1 MGKSAGSRSGFSH
14 EPVLLHECIE
24 QLQVRPD
31 GTYVDCTLGG
41 GGHSSAILALLG
53 PGGRLIGLDKDEA
66 ALEAAGARLAQV
78 PTAATF
84 TLVHSDF
91 ADIDSVLKDLGIEQ
105 VDGILADLG
114 VSSPQLDQAER
125 GFGYGNE
132 GPLDMRMDRSAML
145 TAEMVVNGYPEAE
158 LARILR
164 EYGEERHAGLISRA
178 IVQRRA
184 AQPIRTTTELAEI
197 VRAAMPGRS
206 LKEAQNPARRTF
218 QAIRIEVN
226 SELASVEQLLDRAP
240 NLLIPGGRLCII
252 TFHSLEDRLVKEA
265 FRRYENP
272 CICPRD
278 FPYCQCGRKPIGR
291 SVYRK
296 GTVASPEEDSR
307 NPRSRSARLRT
318 LETNLGPEPAETS
331 TEPGEANPEH
341 EEETPES

>member
-1 MGKSAGSRSGFSH
+1 MAAAAGSDSAFSH
-14 EPVLLHECIE
+14 EPVLLDACIE
-24 QLQVRPD
+24 QLEIRPD
-31 GTYVDCTLGG
+31 GIYVDCTLGG
-41 GGHSSAILALLG
+41 GGHSSAILARLG
-53 PGGRLIGLDKDEA
+53 EGGRLIGLDKDEA
-66 ALEAAGARLAQV
+66 ALAAAGQRLAQV
-78 PTAATF
+78 PGQGTY

-91 ADIDSVLKDLGIEQ
+91 ADIDQVLADLNIDK

-125 GFGYGNE
+125 GFGYSSE
-132 GPLDMRMDRSAML
+132 GPLDMRMDRSALL

-164 EYGEERHAGLISRA
+164 DYGEERHAGLISRA

-184 AQPIRTTTELAEI
+184 QAPIRTTTQLAEI
-197 VRAAMPGRS
+197 VKAAMPSRS
-206 LKEAQNPARRTF
+206 LKEPQHPARRTF

-226 SELASVEQLLDRAP
+226 SELASVEQLLERAP
-240 NLLIPGGRLCII
+240 GLLVPGGRLCII

-278 FPYCQCGRKPIGR
+278 FPVCQCGRKPIGR
-291 SVYRK
+291 SVFRK
-296 GTVASPEEDSR
+296 GTIASPEEARR

-318 LETNLGPEPAETS
+318 LELNRD
-331 TEPGEANPEH
+331 EA
-341 EEETPES
+341 